1 MSTSDLPPGHNLFG
15 MNADET
21 TAGTYPS
28 HDELVRA
35 RLMDAAIRCVR
46 EMGLAKVGMRHI
58 AEAAGLARQTS
69 YKYYSNKYDILADA
83 FLREGLAYVSQLAR
97 HIEPVQ
103 GVAEQFVEAFLFVVE
118 TLPHNPVLMLL
129 VEPEDGFIS
138 HLGVSYHPFSLFGE
152 LAFQQIFEK
161 HPALAAQKDDI
172 SEFWGRSV
180 LSFLTLSGI
189 RERSRDELAE
199 YVRYR
204 LLPGL
209 HLDELL
215 SRT

>member
-1 MSTSDLPPGHNLFG
+1 MSTSDLPPGHNLPG
-15 MNADET
+15 MNADGT
-21 TAGTYPS
+21 SGTYPS

-46 EMGLAKVGMRHI
+46 DMGLAKVGMRHI
-58 AEAAGLARQTS
+58 AEAAGLARQTT

-83 FLREGLAYVSQLAR
+83 FLREGLQYAGQLAR
-97 HIEPVQ
+97 HIDSVQ
-103 GVAEQFVEAFLFVVE
+103 GVDEQFVEAFLYVVE
-118 TLPHNPVLMLL
+118 TLPQNPVLMLL

-138 HLGVSYHPFSLFGE
+138 HLGISYHPFGLFGQF
-152 LAFQQIFEK
+152 AFKGIFTA
-161 HPALAAQKDDI
+161 HPALAAQADDI
-172 SEFWGRSV
+172 SEFWARSA

-209 HLDELL
+209 HLDALL
-215 SRT
+215 SRH

>member
-1 MSTSDLPPGHNLFG
+1 MPDNLSPDLPL
-15 MNADET
+15 AER
-21 TAGTYPS
+21 YPS
-28 HDELVRA
+28 HDEIVRS
-35 RLMDAAIRCVR
+35 RLMDAAIECVR
-46 EMGLAKVGMRHI
+46 EMGMEKVGMRHI
-58 AEAAGLARQTS
+58 AERTGLARQTA

-83 FLREGLAYVSQLAR
+83 FMREGLQFVQQLAAQ
-97 HIEPVQ
+97 INPVK
-103 GVAEQFVEAFLFVVE
+103 GVDNQFVEAFLYVLE
-118 TLPHNPVLMLL
+118 ALPHNPVLMLL

-138 HLGVSYHPFSLFGE
+138 HLGVSYHPFGLFGE
-152 LAFQQIFEK
+152 MAFQQIFK
-161 HPALAAQKDDI
+161 DHPQLAAQKDEI

-215 SRT
+215 STH